1 MFAWFLQRHKKC
13 CKTTGSFLMLSQG
26 VEIEY
31 GLGKFN
37 IKLLE
42 ALQKGCKIFVG
53 ESFCNR
59 RTGKKVCKKRT
70 EKKVMMEIVNIG
82 EKLC

>member
-1 MFAWFLQRHKKC
+1 
-13 CKTTGSFLMLSQG
+13 MLSQG

-42 ALQKGCKIFVG
+42 ALQKGFKMFVG

-70 EKKVMMEIVNIG
+70 EKKVMMEILGIG